1 MLLTFIAVLVKKHPD
16 GKLTILAVIIIFFLR
31 TSWML

>member
-1 MLLTFIAVLVKKHPD
+1 MLLTFIAVRAKKHPD
-16 GKLTILAVIIIFFLR
+16 GKLTILAVIIVLFLR